1 MLCWN
6 FEFLIKFQLKTIK
19 YSANL
24 KVIWHILLYKCLHFF
39 ILYMQYFSGRKFMIQ
54 HNIYFYYKSLKVM
67 PHFTVGNLQKKNLL
81 RCDKSCLIC
90 PSPPLQFG
98 HFTVYIWG
106 SGTVLAPPPSLILF
120 YCFHFLFGIPGMNEA
135 NCWIFTNVFVNVY
148 IYTYIIYTFNMH
160 ISYKMCLSNTIFMK

>member
-54 HNIYFYYKSLKVM
+54 HNIYFYYKSLEVM
-67 PHFTVGNLQKKNLL
+67 PHFTVGNHQKKKIFWDATKVVFKYAPLPLFNLVTL
-81 RCDKSCLIC
+81 LYIFGGPVRSL
-90 PSPPLQFG
+90 PPHPVLFFFIVFIFFLEFLEWMKQ
-98 HFTVYIWG
+98 TVEY
-106 SGTVLAPPPSLILF
+106 LLM
-120 YCFHFLFGIPGMNEA
+120 FL
-135 NCWIFTNVFVNVY
+135 
-148 IYTYIIYTFNMH
+148 
-160 ISYKMCLSNTIFMK
+160 

>member
-67 PHFTVGNLQKKNLL
+67 PHFTVGNHQKK
-81 RCDKSCLIC
+81 KSFEMRQKL
-90 PSPPLQFG
+90 
-98 HFTVYIWG
+98 
-106 SGTVLAPPPSLILF
+106 
-120 YCFHFLFGIPGMNEA
+120 
-135 NCWIFTNVFVNVY
+135 
-148 IYTYIIYTFNMH
+148 FNMPLSPSS
-160 ISYKMCLSNTIFMK
+160 IWSLYCIYLGVRYGPCPPTQSYSFLLFSFYFWNSWNEWSKLLNIY